1 MLPFVKTSSIL
12 RLLVLQSAASLFAA
26 DDAKQLLE
34 QSHTTGRLVV
44 HVGAGDGALAADI
57 AAARPSLIVQAL
69 DDDAAAAT
77 PATN

>member
-12 RLLVLQSAASLFAA
+12 RLLVLQSAALLAA

-57 AAARPSLIVQAL
+57 AAARPSLIVRAL